1 MTRYTRLLQVA
12 SFLLLCTGSHALLA
26 DDVVSLKG
34 LIGEILDGHPDV
46 MAAYNRMQAE
56 KAGFKQ
62 AKAGKMPTLDLQSGW
77 GKQRRNS
84 STTRSSGNEDT
95 HMTRQELSLSLR
107 QPLFEGDAID
117 NRIEQSSHLYLA
129 RRQEWLNA
137 AQDTALS
144 IAEVYFTL
152 LEKRRQLALAEENYG
167 IHEKTHDQIRQRV
180 EQGLASEADLS
191 QMEGRTAR
199 AAANLMVARNN
210 LDDAESQFLS
220 VTDRSPGKLLPPQ
233 MDKALPYRSL
243 GAARQLLILHPQM
256 QVANLEVDAT
266 ENAYKVSLASYYPSL
281 NLEVDRSW
289 SHDTDGVKASDDNFQ
304 AILRIRYNLFR
315 GGADKAAVSE
325 SAYRMAEREEIREK
339 VRRQLNEVLELAWSS
354 YSYLEKQM
362 PFLETHVKASRKTQS
377 AYEEQFSLGQRG
389 LLDLLDSANELFQA
403 QQAYT
408 SAHYELLYARLEL
421 LSATGDLLPWLNIP
435 LKDE

>member
-1 MTRYTRLLQVA
+1 MTRYTTILQVA
-12 SFLLLCTGSHALLA
+12 LFLLLGSGCPVLMAEGT
-26 DDVVSLKG
+26 VSLKG
-34 LIGEILDGHPDV
+34 LIGQVLDDHPDV

-56 KAGFKQ
+56 KASYKQ
-62 AKAGKMPTLDLQSGW
+62 ARAGKLPTLDLQSGW

-107 QPLFEGDAID
+107 QPLFEGSAID
-117 NRIEQSSHLYLA
+117 NRIEQSIHLYQA

-152 LEKRRQLALAEENYG
+152 LEKRRQLELAEENYG

-180 EQGLASEADLS
+180 EQGLASAADLS

-210 LDDAESQFLS
+210 LDDAESQFFS
-220 VTDRSPGKLLPPQ
+220 VTDRTPGKLSPPQ
-233 MDKALPYRSL
+233 LDKALPYRSL
-243 GAARQLLILHPQM
+243 GAARQLLMMHPQM
-256 QVANLEVDAT
+256 EVANLEVEAT
-266 ENAYKVSLASYYPSL
+266 ENAYKVSLANYYPSM

-289 SHDTDGVKASDDNFQ
+289 SHDADGVKASDDNFQ
-304 AILRIRYNLFR
+304 AMLRMRYNLYR

-339 VRRQLNEVLELAWSS
+339 IRRQLNEVLELAWSS

-362 PFLETHVKASRKTQS
+362 PYLEVHVQASQTTQS
-377 AYEEQFSLGQRG
+377 AYEEQFALGQRG

-403 QQAYT
+403 QQAHT

-421 LSATGDLLPWLNIP
+421 LSATGDLLHWLNIP
-435 LKDE
+435 LKDD